1 MVGGADDY
9 VGAKSIYFI
18 RCVNSGVARQKIMAD
33 RCARRFGSGLKQ
45 SCKLMQQPWAN
56 ERPVAPSLLITTNL
70 ITVTRSRLIVPPVLE
85 KRDASRQIARSNP
98 PPPPPPP
105 FLARSTID
113 RYFLLPF
120 HPESNGINIFKRLMS
135 DRYFSSI
142 LPRPF
147 ERWST
152 NSFTT
157 ISFFHSIERKKKWD
171 FRRRQFLNYASNCA
185 QYPIR
190 SKTSPFRRMRLFLVS
205 FNLPID
211 ELEFF
216 FSTWNI
222 INYDIFFHI
231 YADLR
236 FLVCWNVR
244 FLPLSYIYIYI
255 SMYIFLFTK
264 VARTF
269 LLLVVYLIVDG
280 T

>member
-85 KRDASRQIARSNP
+85 KRDASRQIARSN
-98 PPPPPPP
+98 PPPPPP

-211 ELEFF
+211 ELEV
-216 FSTWNI
+216 FSPPGTLSTTT
-222 INYDIFFHI
+222 YSFIFTPIFVSSSVEMFVF
-231 YADLR
+231 Y
-236 FLVCWNVR
+236 
-244 FLPLSYIYIYI
+244 LSFIYIYI

>member
-1 MVGGADDY
+1 MSERAP
-9 VGAKSIYFI
+9 
-18 RCVNSGVARQKIMAD
+18 RC
-33 RCARRFGSGLKQ
+33 
-45 SCKLMQQPWAN
+45 
-56 ERPVAPSLLITTNL
+56 PVAINHHQLNYSHALPPHCPTRPRKTRRVSSNRTFKSSSSSSVSRDQPSIDTFYFP
-70 ITVTRSRLIVPPVLE
+70 S
-85 KRDASRQIARSNP
+85 IANRMELTS
-98 PPPPPPP
+98 
-105 FLARSTID
+105 
-113 RYFLLPF
+113 
-120 HPESNGINIFKRLMS
+120 RLMS

-142 LPRPF
+142 LPPPF

-236 FLVCWNVR
+236 FLVC
-244 FLPLSYIYIYI
+244 
-255 SMYIFLFTK
+255 
-264 VARTF
+264 
-269 LLLVVYLIVDG
+269 
-280 T
+280 